1 MAVGGGDG
9 GEGGGDVG
17 GADAKG
23 ARGLGATVRV
33 NGRRGFCFALLQ
45 SEAKRK
51 TRRIEVFT
59 PQLGSAVPHSICRYS
74 TVRKVPN
81 PTKIWSRWWSGDGL
95 VRKTTTTTTC
105 VQAMLCSA
113 GYRSLEDRPPINDDR
128 LSDSDKC
135 RQPATLTYLTIRDP

>member
-33 NGRRGFCFALLQ
+33 NGRWGFALLCC
-45 SEAKRK
+45 SPKRK

-59 PQLGSAVPHSICRYS
+59 PQLGSAVPHSVCRYS

-81 PTKIWSRWWSGDGL
+81 PTKRWLRWWSGDGL
-95 VRKTTTTTTC
+95 VRKATTTTC
-105 VQAMLCSA
+105 VQAMLPDCTQ
-113 GYRSLEDRPPINDDR
+113 RRPGQGTEAWKTGR
-128 LSDSDKC
+128 
-135 RQPATLTYLTIRDP
+135 R